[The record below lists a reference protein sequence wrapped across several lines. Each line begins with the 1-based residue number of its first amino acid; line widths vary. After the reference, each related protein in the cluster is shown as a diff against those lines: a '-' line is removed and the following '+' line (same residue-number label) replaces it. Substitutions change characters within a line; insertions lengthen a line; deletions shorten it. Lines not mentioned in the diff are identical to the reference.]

1 MLKQVIS
8 GGQTGADQ
16 AGLAAARFCGIPTG
30 GWAPKGYKTLD
41 GNNLHLK
48 YIYNLKEHEGGYKER
63 TWANVQDSDG
73 TIRFAFNFGSTGERC
88 TLNAINNYI
97 KPKFD
102 VHLPIDNSKKDAK
115 IAEVIEWITKH
126 KISVL
131 NVAGNSEQ
139 TYPGMY
145 RMVSRFLV
153 DLFRKLREN
162 KNVEE

>member
-73 TIRFAFNFGSTGERC
+73 TIRFAFHFGSDGERC
-88 TLNAINNYI
+88 TLNAIKHYI
-97 KPKFD
+97 KPDFKVD
-102 VHLPIDNSKKDAK
+102 LPIEDSQKDAI
-115 IAEVIEWITKH
+115 IAEVLEWITKH

-131 NVAGNSEQ
+131 NVAGNSEK

-145 RMVSRFLV
+145 RMVSKFLV
-153 DLFRKLREN
+153 EIFRRLYDEQGK
-162 KNVEE
+162 